1 MKPILYVMTGIP
13 GSGKSTWAKANLH
26 NADYISRDVVRMSI
40 VKDNEHLFSH
50 EDEVYD
56 KFIRILANGL
66 AHGRNMVADATH
78 LSHGARHKLVR
89 ALSKEGL
96 TTNKYDIIFVMM
108 DTPLTECIRRDATR
122 EGRAHVTE
130 PVIKNMYKSL
140 STPYVG
146 EFDNVKEVWV
156 VRGC

>member
-1 MKPILYVMTGIP
+1 MATLYVMVGIP

-40 VKDNEHLFSH
+40 VKDNEDLFSH

-56 KFIRILANGL
+56 KFIRTLADGL
-66 AHGRNMVADATH
+66 GNGRNMVADATH

-89 ALSKEGL
+89 ALSKAGL
-96 TTNKYDIIFVMM
+96 TADKYNITFVVM
-108 DTPLTECIRRDATR
+108 DTPLAECIRRDATR

-130 PVIKNMYKSL
+130 PVIKNMNKSL
-140 STPYVG
+140 TTPYVG
-146 EFDNVKEVWV
+146 EFENVKEVWV
-156 VRGC
+156 IRGC

>member
-1 MKPILYVMTGIP
+1 MATLYVMVGIP

-40 VKDNEHLFSH
+40 VKDNEDLFSH

-56 KFIRILANGL
+56 KFIGTLADGL
-66 AHGRNMVADATH
+66 GNGRNMVADATH

-89 ALSKEGL
+89 ALSKAGL
-96 TTNKYDIIFVMM
+96 TADKYDITFVVM
-108 DTPLTECIRRDATR
+108 DTPLAECIRRDATR

-130 PVIKNMYKSL
+130 PVIKNMNKSL
-140 STPYVG
+140 TTPYVG
-146 EFDNVKEVWV
+146 EFENVKEVWV
-156 VRGC
+156 IRGC

>member
-1 MKPILYVMTGIP
+1 MIGLP

-40 VKDNEHLFSH
+40 VKDNEDLFSH

-56 KFIRILANGL
+56 KFIGALADGL
-66 AHGRNMVADATH
+66 DNGRNMVADATH

-89 ALSKEGL
+89 ALSKAGL
-96 TTNKYDIIFVMM
+96 TADKYDITFVVM
-108 DTPLTECIRRDATR
+108 DTPLAECIRRDATR

-130 PVIKNMYKSL
+130 PVIKNMNKSL
-140 STPYVG
+140 TTPYVG
-146 EFDNVKEVWV
+146 EFENVKEVWV
-156 VRGC
+156 IRGC